1 MNQKLQAAS
10 LYYVAA
16 DLVETVG
23 EAIDVVVGN
32 ADKTEEDYA
41 SHTDEERGASVAI
54 ALEGGEGLVIGLD
67 IHGLYDEQVVVE

>member
-10 LYYVAA
+10 LYYIAA

-23 EAIDVVVGN
+23 EAINVVVGN

-41 SHTDEERGASVAI
+41 CHTDEERGASVAV